1 MGVAGDGTFS
11 ASIESFVGKALAKN
25 DAVCRKVFGELATN
39 IIMATPVDTGM
50 ARANWMPSIGSPD
63 LSTTESTDYES
74 AKNNAKITAMS
85 WKPKETD
92 AYLSNSLPYIKVLEY
107 GLYPNPPK
115 KGKGKTVNG
124 YSTQAVGGMVGITI
138 AKMQGKV

>member
-1 MGVAGDGTFS
+1 MGVAGDGTFT

-115 KGKGKTVNG
+115 KGKGKTVYG
-124 YSTQAVGGMVGITI
+124 YSTQAPAGMVGITI

>member
-1 MGVAGDGTFS
+1 MGVAGDGTFT

-50 ARANWMPSIGSPD
+50 ARANWIPSTGSPD
-63 LSTTESTDYES
+63 LSTTASTDYES
-74 AKNNAKITAMS
+74 AKNNAKMVATF
-85 WKPKETD
+85 WKPKEAD
-92 AYLSNSLPYIKVLEY
+92 AFLANSLPYIKVLEY

-115 KGKGKTVNG
+115 KGKGKTING
-124 YSTQAVGGMVGITI
+124 YSTQAPAGMVGITI

>member
-1 MGVAGDGTFS
+1 MGVAGDGTFT

-50 ARANWMPSIGSPD
+50 ARANWIPSTGSPD
-63 LSTTESTDYES
+63 LSTTASTDYES
-74 AKNNAKITAMS
+74 AKNNAKVVATF

-92 AYLSNSLPYIKVLEY
+92 AFLSNSLP
-107 GLYPNPPK
+107 
-115 KGKGKTVNG
+115 
-124 YSTQAVGGMVGITI
+124 
-138 AKMQGKV
+138 